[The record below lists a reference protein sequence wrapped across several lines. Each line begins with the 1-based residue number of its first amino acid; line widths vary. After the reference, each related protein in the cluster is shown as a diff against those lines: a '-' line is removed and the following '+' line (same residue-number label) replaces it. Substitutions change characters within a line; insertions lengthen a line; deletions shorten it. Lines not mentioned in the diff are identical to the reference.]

1 MSFDAKLK
9 QVLHNLCLDEIKIYS
24 EASKE
29 FIGILRDRDIGD
41 QFLRQYVQSS
51 PLCSELVEAWQK
63 RKGKPGLVHILSLI
77 SVILDHPNGKYC
89 SGDRERMNISRR
101 LDKFARSIIETKLED
116 VYMELN
122 SKESKCQN
130 AVLSLLAA
138 VVRRGVGLATE
149 LAKKFDFKNVERKG
163 RHSTRRSFIE
173 FAMSFLE
180 VGNPRLLRWVLQQKN
195 MYSGVLCGLGSDDD
209 DTVVYVLSVI
219 RDRVLNPDSL
229 VPPSLRSVLFGSVTL
244 DQLASISGNP
254 LGGPPAQIAHEVLVM
269 VCTDPCNGL
278 MPDLSDQAT
287 MLKGNRRRLLELMKK
302 LKATE
307 IDNHRHLLLNIVSGR
322 PAFGSAYMEDFPYL
336 LEPRASSTWITAIS
350 LASDLVAHTRTQPF
364 VSVDSQFDDPPSLDS
379 SEVQCLL
386 KCLLPNSFAR
396 IVINR
401 GLLHSDSI
409 VKHGTMRL
417 LLEALK
423 SLYGLVRAIDCKS
436 SSNDRT
442 TKKWISLKQEI
453 QDGVRAL
460 LPDPQVLLQLLSSP
474 SSLDSKNDE
483 TSRKRPRKP
492 EKLAEIHDSNGLKK
506 LKVDEDVDILIG
518 GIGTELDA
526 DLPKEKVKATGT
538 VVMEEL
544 AGDDCTKA
552 TVKIWGLQ
560 QCSFKDEL
568 KDAQVFFRSKL
579 LDALTLY
586 IRAIPKAMDRS
597 YDFFKLL
604 PANPSAISV
613 NEQQSL
619 LSLLMEY
626 VGLSSENRAFVKP
639 PEAMFKHLQSLIY
652 LSYSPI
658 KGIRDKAYE
667 LVRAAMLST
676 GGFDRKP
683 LEIDA
688 WIMFLPG
695 HERDA
700 SSVED
705 QCVEALRYCS
715 TIVSFLCDAISTLGN
730 NIFKYLNELRCLCS
744 SLEGME
750 DDSPDFSPLVPC
762 ILRKC
767 IRLVDSGSRTFK
779 LYEKSL
785 ISTYVCNTLCF
796 ILQTQVEGRLLSRVI
811 DSILI
816 ERFGNSSSVNL
827 DEGEFFCEW
836 RPLKNLLFFSQ
847 NVSHHQDCSGLFT
860 IVPSASAA
868 NGVSFARML
877 HKAKKM
883 VGKVGNDD
891 LVRVASA
898 FRFSTICTSPAEIVE
913 NFPCFITLS
922 KHLFREDLSFLSF
935 MFFLERK
942 LLASVANMWPDMFRS
957 GLEWAL
963 SVDPNCKESPRFLH
977 ESVAALKEQVSC
989 VDVSEVEAASL
1000 AFSSFLKE
1008 APFHILFPA
1017 VILSSSS
1024 SSSSLHLLHSA
1035 KMLDLLRAKLSRCS
1049 ANKSVAL
1056 VQLMLFWFHQIQL
1069 SYRFQPLGE
1078 LKQLSEICFLLLKY
1092 MVSELLFGKFDYEGP
1107 KRACV
1112 LEVVETI
1119 CNSPALTLTLSHPS
1133 CCHEEP
1139 SPGSLNIS
1147 FEEFCGLSEAGIHP
1161 MDNIVLLLETVAKN
1175 ILVLS
1180 HGDNSVHETD
1190 EAANK
1195 RIVNVFK
1202 DIIKQVVLT
1211 FKCKLEICISTED
1224 LIPLLPIFTIF
1235 KAFIYFMS
1243 PSMLL
1248 ELVNWIFSKVEEKD
1262 LNDLESLRTF
1272 GFSLGCYVC
1281 EVALESLYANLNK
1294 QSPKAVAFDL
1304 YWEMEGRTNDIS
1316 HLEKVCYKI
1325 IEIATSFKLENADLC
1340 LLKVVNI
1347 VNKQRI
1353 IQPRI
1358 AILPSCMALV
1368 KVILSSPIEMIS
1380 HCINNTSA
1388 TRAKLLFFL
1397 TQSSS
1402 LHLTL
1407 FGKILTSI
1415 LNGDKK
1421 QTREI
1426 CKCAPTDEEL
1436 IILLPVTLLFL
1447 DMCFERFGL
1456 DFLKHFGSVLSSY
1469 SNILLDSFLN
1479 WRSFAA
1485 GNIFQEDAGEFLPSS
1500 THELL
1505 KGFSESLL
1513 GKAVCMLQYHFTIDN
1528 DSAMIRTR
1536 RKLFDHICSY
1546 SNKNRGLL
1554 DFDMCEIKLCSPED
1568 SLKLINR
1575 VIAKISFCWMLLF
1588 PKEDLL
1594 HSLHTVTEGQSR
1606 KLLQGL
1612 SVENERSAKMGFI
1625 NLLVTTLHHIVQGFP
1640 LVADDSEKQ
1649 KNADCS
1655 QIFRCLEI
1663 FILGIIMEFAKQMRD
1678 DLIQLS
1684 SIPFLEN
1691 FVKTCFLFRF
1701 EDPTTLRVLRSV
1713 LNLLSEGK
1721 FRHNMFFEMLL
1732 EHSQFVPTIHSLDS
1746 SFASLALP
1754 IASTLLKPMSSILKS
1769 FDLFS
1774 AEISNDSDIIARD
1787 TCSLYMRKLELVRLL
1802 RTLYHLRVSSLS
1814 SEENTHVNSRELISL
1829 LFSCYGAT
1837 MCEIDMEIFNLIR
1850 DIMSNE
1856 GSDCV
1861 SIADMDYLW
1870 GSSASKVRSEKT
1882 LDKAL
1887 SSNDMADCETAEDR
1901 RRGQFRDYFA
1911 FDCKLC
1917 VATILNFP
1925 YDRTTSNDG
1934 IFLKKILQ
1942 ENLID
1947 KPEIPAGSC
1956 GIQRYD
1962 PAFLLHMSIH
1972 VLSNGYLEP
1981 LEFAGLGLL
1990 AVAFMS
1996 MSSPDKGMRKLG
2008 YEAIGRFKNSLETCQ
2023 NRKDGLRLRLLL
2035 TCLQNGITEPW
2046 QRIPSVVAIFSAEA
2060 SFVLLDPSNDHYA
2073 TISKLLMHSQQVNMK
2088 SMPLFNTM
2096 FESTSVNFKKERL
2109 WILQLSYAGLN
2120 LDVDAH
2126 IFMKGGLLEI
2136 LMSFYYSPV
2145 ADYES
2150 KILILQI
2157 MKKAVKLPFLANYL
2171 VEQCNLIS
2179 WLSSIL
2185 SFCGKKLHTCE
2196 RNPFFM
2202 QIKAVL
2208 EVVNDVISSRTIIEW
2223 LQTYS
2228 LEQLSE
2234 FSSHVLKLFADNSKM
2249 IRHDVPLVISLLKV
2263 LVSTLRISQK
2273 RKLYQPHFTLSHEGL
2288 FQLCQAVDTDVRSS
2302 LGAEL
2307 GLRAMLMSTPPA
2319 VLNYEGKALLLK
2331 SVTWGICTA
2340 SRPYVRDQV
2349 FQIPTGSYCTS
2360 VSEEDQ
2366 SQDSLISKLLRWVT
2380 ASVILEKV
2388 LESFRTLFSPEIT
2401 NARTLK
2407 ALLENVDRR
2416 HMQSSVNDYAESRSN
2431 NEALASIIL
2440 YLQQL
2445 LVVESR
2451 VLSSVVSALSLLLL
2465 SYAPSEDRDFIA
2477 ELCSK
2482 IRSPVEIN
2490 SAWRWSYYKPWE
2502 DLTSTQTELEKIEER
2517 HACQTLIVI
2526 FSNTLKGKSSEL
2538 GLLPILT
2545 HQDLAKSGVFEWE
2558 KNFLIDGLSDA

>member
-1 MSFDAKLK
+1 MVTGALNSGKSPDLSVLCFVIRDALSTDQRVAKMSFDAKLK

-24 EASKE
+24 EASVE
-29 FIGILRDRDIGD
+29 FIGMLRDSDIGD
-41 QFLRQYVQSS
+41 QFLRKYVQAS
-51 PLCSELVEAWQK
+51 PLCSELVETWEK

-77 SVILDHPNGKYC
+77 SVILDHPDGKY
-89 SGDRERMNISRR
+89 SLGDRGRINISRR

-116 VYMELN
+116 VYIELN

-130 AVLSLLAA
+130 ASLSLLAA
-138 VVRRGVGLATE
+138 VVRRGVGLAIE

-163 RHSTRRSFIE
+163 TYSTRRSFIE

-195 MYSGVLCGLGSDDD
+195 MYSAVLRGLGSDDD

-219 RDRVLNPDSL
+219 RDRVLNSDSL

-244 DQLASISGNP
+244 DQLARVSGNP
-254 LGGPPAQIAHEVLVM
+254 LGGPPAQIAHEVLLM
-269 VCTDPCNGL
+269 VCTDPRNGL

-287 MLKGNRRRLLELMKK
+287 MLKGNSRRLVELMKK

-307 IDNHRHLLLNIVSGR
+307 IDNHRHLLLDIVSGR
-322 PAFGSAYMEDFPYL
+322 PAFGSAYMGDFPYL
-336 LEPRASSTWITAIS
+336 LEPRASSTWIAAIS
-350 LASDLVAHTRTQPF
+350 LASDLVAYTRTQSF
-364 VSVDSQFDDPPSLDS
+364 VSFDSQFDDPPSVDS
-379 SEVQCLL
+379 SEVLCLL

-423 SLYGLVRAIDCKS
+423 SLDGLVRAIDCKS

-442 TKKWISLKQEI
+442 AKKWISLKQKI
-453 QDGVRAL
+453 QDEVRAL
-460 LPDPQVLLQLLSSP
+460 LPDPQVLLKLLSSS
-474 SSLDSKNDE
+474 SSLGSKNDE
-483 TSRKRPRKP
+483 SSRKRPRKP
-492 EKLAEIHDSNGLKK
+492 EKLAEIHNSNGVKK
-506 LKVDEDVDILIG
+506 LKVNEEVDILIG
-518 GIGTELDA
+518 GFVTELDA
-526 DLPKEKVKATGT
+526 DLSKEKVKATGT
-538 VVMEEL
+538 VVTEEL
-544 AGDDCTKA
+544 GGDDCMTA
-552 TVKIWGLQ
+552 TAKIWGLQ
-560 QCSFKDEL
+560 KCSFKDDL
-568 KDAQVFFRSKL
+568 KDAEIFFRSKL

-597 YDFFKLL
+597 YNFFKLL
-604 PANPSAISV
+604 PAKPLAISV

-619 LSLLMEY
+619 FSLLIEY
-626 VGLSSENRAFVKP
+626 LGLSPENRTFVMP
-639 PEAMFKHLQSLIY
+639 PEAMFKHLQSLID
-652 LSYSPI
+652 LLYSPV
-658 KGIRDKAYE
+658 KDIRDKAYE
-667 LVRAAMLST
+667 LVRAAMSST

-688 WIMFLPG
+688 WIKFLPG
-695 HERDA
+695 HKRDA

-705 QCVEALRYCS
+705 QCVDVFRCCS
-715 TIVSFLCDAISTLGN
+715 TIVSFLCDAVSTLGN
-730 NIFKYLNELRCLCS
+730 NLFKYLNELRCFCS
-744 SLEGME
+744 NLE

-767 IRLVDSGSRTFK
+767 IRLMDSGSRTFK

-785 ISTYVCNTLCF
+785 ISTYVSNTLCF
-796 ILQTQVEGRLLSRVI
+796 ILQTQVEGRLLSHVI
-811 DSILI
+811 NSILI

-847 NVSHHQDCSGLFT
+847 NVSKHQDCSGLFT
-860 IVPSASAA
+860 IVPSASAER
-868 NGVSFARML
+868 GFSFGRML

-883 VGKVGNDD
+883 VGEVGNDD
-891 LVRVASA
+891 LIGVASA
-898 FRFSTICTSPAEIVE
+898 FRFSTICASPEEIVE

-922 KHLFREDLSFLSF
+922 THLFREDLSFLSF
-935 MFFLERK
+935 MFFLERN
-942 LLASVANMWPDMFRS
+942 LLASVANMWPDVFRS

-963 SVDPNCKESPRFLH
+963 SVDPNCKDNPRFLPQ
-977 ESVAALKEQVSC
+977 SVTALKEQVSC
-989 VDVSEVEAASL
+989 EDISKVESASL
-1000 AFSSFLKE
+1000 AFSLFLKE

-1017 VILSSSS
+1017 VIQSSSS
-1024 SSSSLHLLHSA
+1024 SGLHLLHSA
-1035 KMLDLLRAKLSRCS
+1035 EMLDLLCAKLSQCS
-1049 ANKSVAL
+1049 ANESVVL

-1092 MVSELLFGKFDYEGP
+1092 VMSELLFGKFDFGSSKSNEGP

-1119 CNSPALTLTLSHPS
+1119 CASPALTLTLSHPL
-1133 CCHEEP
+1133 CCHEKL

-1147 FEEFCGLSEAGIHP
+1147 FEKLCGLSEAGIHP

-1180 HGDNSVHETD
+1180 HGDTSVHETD
-1190 EAANK
+1190 EAVNK
-1195 RIVNVFK
+1195 RFVNVFK
-1202 DIIKQVVLT
+1202 DIMKRVVKT
-1211 FKCKLEICISTED
+1211 FKCKVEICISTGD
-1224 LIPLLPIFTIF
+1224 LLPLLPIFTIF
-1235 KAFIYFMS
+1235 KAFIHFIS
-1243 PSMLL
+1243 PYLLL

-1262 LNDLESLRTF
+1262 LNDLESLRAF
-1272 GFSLGCYVC
+1272 GFSLGCYIC
-1281 EVALESLYANLNK
+1281 KVALESLYANLN
-1294 QSPKAVAFDL
+1294 QQNSKAVAFDL
-1304 YWEMEGRTNDIS
+1304 YWEIEGRTNDIS
-1316 HLEKVCYKI
+1316 HLEKVTYKV

-1347 VNKQRI
+1347 VNKQKI
-1353 IQPRI
+1353 VQPRI
-1358 AILPSCMALV
+1358 SILPSCMALV
-1368 KVILSSPIEMIS
+1368 RVILSSPIKMVS

-1397 TQSSS
+1397 TQSSP
-1402 LHLTL
+1402 LHLNL

-1415 LNGDKK
+1415 LNGDMK
-1421 QTREI
+1421 QSGEI

-1436 IILLPVTLLFL
+1436 IMLLPVTLSFL
-1447 DMCFERFGL
+1447 NMSFEKFGL
-1456 DFLKHFGSVLSSY
+1456 DYLKHFGSMLSSY

-1485 GNIFQEDAGEFLPSS
+1485 GNIFQDDAGEFLPSS

-1513 GKAVCMLQYHFTIDN
+1513 GKAVCLLQYHFTVDN
-1528 DSAMIRTR
+1528 DSAMIRSR
-1536 RKLFDHICSY
+1536 RKLFDRICSY
-1546 SNKNRGLL
+1546 SNKNRDLL
-1554 DFDMCEIKLCSPED
+1554 DFDICKIKLCSPDD
-1568 SLKLINR
+1568 SLKLINK

-1606 KLLQGL
+1606 KLSQGL

-1625 NLLVTTLHHIVQGFP
+1625 NLLVSTLHKIVQGFP

-1655 QIFRCLEI
+1655 QVFRCLEI
-1663 FILGIIMEFAKQMRD
+1663 LILGIITEFAKQMRD

-1684 SIPFLEN
+1684 SIPFLEH
-1691 FVKTCFLFRF
+1691 FVKTFFLFRF
-1701 EDPTTLRVLRSV
+1701 EDPSTLRVLRSV

-1721 FRHNMFFEMLL
+1721 FCRNMFFEMLL
-1732 EHSQFVPTIHSLDS
+1732 EHSQFVPTILLPDS
-1746 SFASLALP
+1746 SFASSALP
-1754 IASTLLKPMSSILKS
+1754 IAGTLLKPMSSILKS
-1769 FDLFS
+1769 YDFFS
-1774 AEISNDSDIIARD
+1774 AKRSTECDIIARD
-1787 TCSLYMRKLELVRLL
+1787 TYSVYMRKLELIRLL
-1802 RTLYHLRVSSLS
+1802 RTLYLLRVRNLS
-1814 SEENTHVNSRELISL
+1814 SEENTHVNSRELVSL

-1856 GSDCV
+1856 GSNCV
-1861 SIADMDYLW
+1861 SMADLDYLW
-1870 GSSASKVRSEKT
+1870 GSSALKLRSEKT
-1882 LDKAL
+1882 LDKAF
-1887 SSNDMADCETAEDR
+1887 SSNDMADCETAEDD

-1917 VATILNFP
+1917 IATILHFP
-1925 YDRTTSNDG
+1925 YDRTTSNDV
-1934 IFLKKILQ
+1934 IFLKKIPQ

-1947 KPEIPAGSC
+1947 KPERPPGSS

-1996 MSSPDKGMRKLG
+1996 ISSPDEGMRKLG
-2008 YEAIGRFKNSLETCQ
+2008 YEAIGRFKYALEACQ
-2023 NRKDGLRLRLLL
+2023 NKKDGLRLRLLL

-2046 QRIPSVVAIFSAEA
+2046 QRIPSAVAIFSAEA

-2073 TISKLLMHSQQVNMK
+2073 TISTLLMRSQQVNMK

-2109 WILQLSYAGLN
+2109 WILQLSYTGLN

-2150 KILILQI
+2150 KILILQ
-2157 MKKAVKLPFLANYL
+2157 
-2171 VEQCNLIS
+2171 
-2179 WLSSIL
+2179 
-2185 SFCGKKLHTCE
+2185 
-2196 RNPFFM
+2196 
-2202 QIKAVL
+2202 VL
-2208 EVVNDVISSRTIIEW
+2208 NDVISSRTIIEW
-2223 LQTYS
+2223 LQTHA

-2234 FSSHVLKLFADNSKM
+2234 FTSHALKLFADNLKM
-2249 IRHDVPLVISLLKV
+2249 LRHDDPLVISLLKV

-2288 FQLCQAVDTDVRSS
+2288 FQLCQAVDTDVKSS

-2307 GLRAMLMSTPPA
+2307 GLRAMLMSAPPA
-2319 VLNYEGKALLLK
+2319 VLSYEGKALLLK

-2340 SRPYVRDQV
+2340 SRPYSKDQL
-2349 FQIPTGSYCTS
+2349 FQIPTGSYYTS

-2388 LESFRTLFSPEIT
+2388 LESFKTLFSPEIA
-2401 NARTLK
+2401 NARTLQ
-2407 ALLENVDRR
+2407 ALMEHEERR
-2416 HMQSSVNDYAESRSN
+2416 RMQSSIKDDAESRNS

-2445 LVVESR
+2445 LGVEGR

-2465 SYAPSEDRDFIA
+2465 SYAPSEDRNFIA

-2482 IRSPVEIN
+2482 IRYPVETN

-2502 DLTSTQTELEKIEER
+2502 DLISTQTELEKIEER
-2517 HACQTLIVI
+2517 HACQTLLVI
-2526 FSNTLKGKSSEL
+2526 FSNALKGKAFGL

-2558 KNFLIDGLSDA
+2558 RSILIDRLSDA

>member
-51 PLCSELVEAWQK
+51 PLCSELVEAWEK

-130 AVLSLLAA
+130 AVLSLLAV

-149 LAKKFDFKNVERKG
+149 LAKK
-163 RHSTRRSFIE
+163 
-173 FAMSFLE
+173 
-180 VGNPRLLRWVLQQKN
+180 
-195 MYSGVLCGLGSDDD
+195 
-209 DTVVYVLSVI
+209 
-219 RDRVLNPDSL
+219 
-229 VPPSLRSVLFGSVTL
+229 
-244 DQLASISGNP
+244 
-254 LGGPPAQIAHEVLVM
+254 
-269 VCTDPCNGL
+269 L
-278 MPDLSDQAT
+278 M
-287 MLKGNRRRLLELMKK
+287 
-302 LKATE
+302 ATE

-336 LEPRASSTWITAIS
+336 LEPRASSSTWITAIS
-350 LASDLVAHTRTQPF
+350 IASDLVAHTRTQPF

-453 QDGVRAL
+453 QDDVRAL
-460 LPDPQVLLQLLSSP
+460 LPDPQVLLKLLSSP

-483 TSRKRPRKP
+483 TSRRRARKP

-506 LKVDEDVDILIG
+506 LKVDEEVDILIG
-518 GIGTELDA
+518 GFGTELDA

-544 AGDDCTKA
+544 AGDDCMKA
-552 TVKIWGLQ
+552 TAKIWGLQ

-604 PANPSAISV
+604 PAKPLAISV

-619 LSLLMEY
+619 LSLLIEY

-639 PEAMFKHLQSLIY
+639 PEAMFKHLLSLIY

-658 KGIRDKAYE
+658 K
-667 LVRAAMLST
+667 
-676 GGFDRKP
+676 
-683 LEIDA
+683 
-688 WIMFLPG
+688 
-695 HERDA
+695 
-700 SSVED
+700 
-705 QCVEALRYCS
+705 
-715 TIVSFLCDAISTLGN
+715 
-730 NIFKYLNELRCLCS
+730 
-744 SLEGME
+744 

-767 IRLVDSGSRTFK
+767 IRLMDSGRRKT
-779 LYEKSL
+779 
-785 ISTYVCNTLCF
+785 TLPCYW
-796 ILQTQVEGRLLSRVI
+796 
-811 DSILI
+811 
-816 ERFGNSSSVNL
+816 L
-827 DEGEFFCEW
+827 DFD
-836 RPLKNLLFFSQ
+836 LKNLLFFSQ
-847 NVSHHQDCSGLFT
+847 NVSNHQDCSGLFT

-898 FRFSTICTSPAEIVE
+898 FRFSTICTSPEERVE
-913 NFPCFITLS
+913 NFPC
-922 KHLFREDLSFLSF
+922 
-935 MFFLERK
+935 
-942 LLASVANMWPDMFRS
+942 
-957 GLEWAL
+957 
-963 SVDPNCKESPRFLH
+963 
-977 ESVAALKEQVSC
+977 
-989 VDVSEVEAASL
+989 
-1000 AFSSFLKE
+1000 
-1008 APFHILFPA
+1008 
-1017 VILSSSS
+1017 
-1024 SSSSLHLLHSA
+1024 LHLLHSA

-1069 SYRFQPLGE
+1069 SYRFHPLGE

-1161 MDNIVLLLETVAKN
+1161 MDNI
-1175 ILVLS
+1175 
-1180 HGDNSVHETD
+1180 
-1190 EAANK
+1190 
-1195 RIVNVFK
+1195 
-1202 DIIKQVVLT
+1202 
-1211 FKCKLEICISTED
+1211 
-1224 LIPLLPIFTIF
+1224 IPP
-1235 KAFIYFMS
+1235 
-1243 PSMLL
+1243 
-1248 ELVNWIFSKVEEKD
+1248 
-1262 LNDLESLRTF
+1262 
-1272 GFSLGCYVC
+1272 
-1281 EVALESLYANLNK
+1281 
-1294 QSPKAVAFDL
+1294 
-1304 YWEMEGRTNDIS
+1304 
-1316 HLEKVCYKI
+1316 
-1325 IEIATSFKLENADLC
+1325 
-1340 LLKVVNI
+1340 
-1347 VNKQRI
+1347 
-1353 IQPRI
+1353 
-1358 AILPSCMALV
+1358 
-1368 KVILSSPIEMIS
+1368 
-1380 HCINNTSA
+1380 
-1388 TRAKLLFFL
+1388 
-1397 TQSSS
+1397 
-1402 LHLTL
+1402 
-1407 FGKILTSI
+1407 
-1415 LNGDKK
+1415 
-1421 QTREI
+1421 
-1426 CKCAPTDEEL
+1426 
-1436 IILLPVTLLFL
+1436 
-1447 DMCFERFGL
+1447 
-1456 DFLKHFGSVLSSY
+1456 
-1469 SNILLDSFLN
+1469 
-1479 WRSFAA
+1479 
-1485 GNIFQEDAGEFLPSS
+1485 
-1500 THELL
+1500 
-1505 KGFSESLL
+1505 
-1513 GKAVCMLQYHFTIDN
+1513 
-1528 DSAMIRTR
+1528 
-1536 RKLFDHICSY
+1536 
-1546 SNKNRGLL
+1546 
-1554 DFDMCEIKLCSPED
+1554 
-1568 SLKLINR
+1568 
-1575 VIAKISFCWMLLF
+1575 
-1588 PKEDLL
+1588 
-1594 HSLHTVTEGQSR
+1594 
-1606 KLLQGL
+1606 
-1612 SVENERSAKMGFI
+1612 
-1625 NLLVTTLHHIVQGFP
+1625 
-1640 LVADDSEKQ
+1640 
-1649 KNADCS
+1649 
-1655 QIFRCLEI
+1655 
-1663 FILGIIMEFAKQMRD
+1663 
-1678 DLIQLS
+1678 
-1684 SIPFLEN
+1684 
-1691 FVKTCFLFRF
+1691 
-1701 EDPTTLRVLRSV
+1701 
-1713 LNLLSEGK
+1713 
-1721 FRHNMFFEMLL
+1721 
-1732 EHSQFVPTIHSLDS
+1732 
-1746 SFASLALP
+1746 
-1754 IASTLLKPMSSILKS
+1754 
-1769 FDLFS
+1769 
-1774 AEISNDSDIIARD
+1774 
-1787 TCSLYMRKLELVRLL
+1787 
-1802 RTLYHLRVSSLS
+1802 
-1814 SEENTHVNSRELISL
+1814 
-1829 LFSCYGAT
+1829 
-1837 MCEIDMEIFNLIR
+1837 
-1850 DIMSNE
+1850 
-1856 GSDCV
+1856 
-1861 SIADMDYLW
+1861 
-1870 GSSASKVRSEKT
+1870 
-1882 LDKAL
+1882 
-1887 SSNDMADCETAEDR
+1887 
-1901 RRGQFRDYFA
+1901 
-1911 FDCKLC
+1911 
-1917 VATILNFP
+1917 
-1925 YDRTTSNDG
+1925 
-1934 IFLKKILQ
+1934 
-1942 ENLID
+1942 
-1947 KPEIPAGSC
+1947 GSC

-1996 MSSPDKGMRKLG
+1996 MSSPDEGMRKLG
-2008 YEAIGRFKNSLETCQ
+2008 YEAIGRFKNSLE
-2023 NRKDGLRLRLLL
+2023 
-2035 TCLQNGITEPW
+2035 
-2046 QRIPSVVAIFSAEA
+2046 
-2060 SFVLLDPSNDHYA
+2060 
-2073 TISKLLMHSQQVNMK
+2073 

-2145 ADYES
+2145 ADIES

-2157 MKKAVKLPFLANYL
+2157 MKKSVKLPFLANYL

-2185 SFCGKKLHTCE
+2185 SFCGKKIHICE
-2196 RNPFFM
+2196 RNPFFT

-2208 EVVNDVISSRTIIEW
+2208 EVVKDVISSRTIIEW

-2234 FSSHVLKLFADNSKM
+2234 FSSHALKLFADNSKM

-2288 FQLCQAVDTDVRSS
+2288 FQLCQAVDTDVSSS
-2302 LGAEL
+2302 LGTEL

-2319 VLNYEGKALLLK
+2319 VLNYE
-2331 SVTWGICTA
+2331 
-2340 SRPYVRDQV
+2340 
-2349 FQIPTGSYCTS
+2349 
-2360 VSEEDQ
+2360 
-2366 SQDSLISKLLRWVT
+2366 
-2380 ASVILEKV
+2380 V
-2388 LESFRTLFSPEIT
+2388 LESFKTLFSPEIK
-2401 NARTLK
+2401 NARTLQ
-2407 ALLENVDRR
+2407 ALLENVERR

-2451 VLSSVVSALSLLLL
+2451 VLSSVVSALSLLL
-2465 SYAPSEDRDFIA
+2465 
-2477 ELCSK
+2477 
-2482 IRSPVEIN
+2482 
-2490 SAWRWSYYKPWE
+2490 SYYKPWE

-2526 FSNTLKGKSSEL
+2526 FSDALKGKSSEL